1 MSVEWGGKRPSPID
15 CLSFLC
21 YLIIPIGVLIVLAV
35 VFQIWEIIIVMV
47 LIVIL
52 GGSLYLYYKYYHQPK
67 RVKEKKDYMNPDWL
81 KHQYYDLGRK
91 LQNIANEQNVSMFTI
106 KKWVDKLDD
115 DNKDLDASE

>member
-1 MSVEWGGKRPSPID
+1 M
-15 CLSFLC
+15 
-21 YLIIPIGVLIVLAV
+21 LIVLAV

-67 RVKEKKDYMNPDWL
+67 RVEEKKDYMNPDWL
-81 KHQYYDLGRK
+81 KHQYHDLGRS

-115 DNKDLDASE
+115 DNKDVDTSE